1 MNDRAAQLASS
12 FARAQQLTKVVASP
26 EFDKYAKSLN
36 DGGFIDNSIVNENY
50 RPTEMLPYNPNS
62 MPMQTG
68 GSNYNAEAEMQRIR
82 QGSIQPARNNIGL
95 PKQILDEIKNN
106 PLNGL
111 SSDPTM
117 DAFASQLASV
127 TNLMP
132 PPTTPQQPQRKPTLT
147 EQFTQSQPIQ
157 QPMQM
162 TNSSFDYETMKMI
175 IEGVV
180 KKYIEPLKENL
191 LSESVNKDS
200 STSLKMMK
208 LGKNFQFMDSSGNI
222 YEATMVFKGNI
233 KDKKNK
239 KPAN

>member
-26 EFDKYAKSLN
+26 EFDKYAKNLN
-36 DGGFIDNSIVNENY
+36 DGGFIDKSIVSEDY
-50 RPTEMLPYNPNS
+50 RQTEMLPYNPNS
-62 MPMQTG
+62 MPIQTS
-68 GSNYNAEAEMQRIR
+68 GSNYNAEDEMRRIR
-82 QGSIQPARNNIGL
+82 QGSVQPTRNNIGL

-117 DAFASQLASV
+117 DAFTSQLASV

-132 PPTTPQQPQRKPTLT
+132 PPTEQQPPQRKPTLT

-157 QPMQM
+157 QPTQM
-162 TNSSFDYETMKMI
+162 TSSSFDYETMKML

-191 LSESVNKDS
+191 LNENTNRDS

-233 KDKKNK
+233 KDRKNK
-239 KPAN
+239 KTC

>member
-1 MNDRAAQLASS
+1 MNDRAARLASS

-26 EFDKYAKSLN
+26 EFDKFAKGLN
-36 DGGFIDNSIVNENY
+36 DGGFIDDSIVSENY
-50 RPTEMLPYNPNS
+50 KPTEMLPYNPNS
-62 MPMQTG
+62 IPMQTN
-68 GSNYNAEAEMQRIR
+68 GSTYNAEAEMRRIQ
-82 QGSIQPARNNIGL
+82 QGSMQPARNNIGL

-117 DAFASQLASV
+117 DAFTTHLASV
-127 TNLMP
+127 TNLIP
-132 PPTTPQQPQRKPTLT
+132 QQTVPQQPQRKPTLT
-147 EQFTQSQPIQ
+147 EQFTQSQPVQ

-162 TNSSFDYETMKMI
+162 PNSSFDYETMKMI

-191 LSESVNKDS
+191 LTESINKDS

-239 KPAN
+239 KPAS

>member
-1 MNDRAAQLASS
+1 
-12 FARAQQLTKVVASP
+12 
-26 EFDKYAKSLN
+26 
-36 DGGFIDNSIVNENY
+36 
-50 RPTEMLPYNPNS
+50 MLPYNPNS

-82 QGSIQPARNNIGL
+82 QGSMQPARNNIGL

>member
-26 EFDKYAKSLN
+26 EFDKYAKGLN
-36 DGGFIDNSIVNENY
+36 DSGFVDSNILSEDY
-50 RPTEMLPYNPNS
+50 RPQEMLPYNPNS
-62 MPMQTG
+62 IPMQMGG
-68 GSNYNAEAEMQRIR
+68 GSSYNAEAEMQKIR
-82 QGSIQPARNNIGL
+82 NQGSMQPARNNIGL
-95 PKQILDEIKNN
+95 PKQILDEIRNN
-106 PLNGL
+106 PLTGL
-111 SSDPTM
+111 TSDPTM
-117 DAFASQLASV
+117 DAFTSQLASV
-127 TNLMP
+127 TNMIQP
-132 PPTTPQQPQRKPTLT
+132 PAPPQQQPQRKPTLS
-147 EQFTQSQPIQ
+147 EQFAPPQ

-162 TNSSFDYETMKMI
+162 ASSNFDYETMKML

-191 LSESVNKDS
+191 LNESVNRDS
-200 STSLKMMK
+200 SASLKMMK